1 MLSEKRIVE
10 GFVFENEE
18 EYQLALKDAELFDI
32 LWNKI
37 KKSDRNVATEL
48 YDTLLTSD
56 KIKTVVGMYNVK
68 MLQNYL
74 IQNGYV
80 SESEINPIVGFV
92 GRKVSTTDAMKSY
105 EYSNRMK
112 YMVNQKVN
120 DKLEKYKATVAT
132 LKVVVL
138 ILAVVIAVMFVVQA
152 NGGTANYA
160 SAKEAVID
168 EYSEWEQDLNDREKE
183 VKEKEEELNSIE
195 DN

>member
-112 YMVNQKVN
+112 YMVNQKIN

>member
-10 GFVFENEE
+10 GFIFENDE
-18 EYQLALKDAELFDI
+18 EYQLALKDAEMFDI
-32 LWNKI
+32 LWDKI
-37 KKSDRNVATEL
+37 KKSDRSVAIEL
-48 YDTLLTSD
+48 YETLLSSD
-56 KIKTVVGMYNVK
+56 KVKTVVGMYNVK

-80 SESEINPIVGFV
+80 SESEIIPIVGFV
-92 GRKVSTTDAMKSY
+92 GRRVSTTDAMKSY

-112 YMVNQKVN
+112 YMVNQKMN

-183 VKEKEEELNSIE
+183 VKEKEEELKSIE

>member
-10 GFVFENEE
+10 GFIFENEE
-18 EYQLALKDAELFDI
+18 EYQLALKDAEMFDI
-32 LWNKI
+32 LWDKI
-37 KKSDRNVATEL
+37 KKSDRSVAIEL
-48 YDTLLTSD
+48 YETLLSSD
-56 KIKTVVGMYNVK
+56 KVKTVVGMYNVK

-80 SESEINPIVGFV
+80 SESEIIPIVGFV
-92 GRKVSTTDAMKSY
+92 GRRVSTTDAMKSY

-112 YMVNQKVN
+112 YMVNQKMN
-120 DKLEKYKATVAT
+120 DKLEKYKATVST

>member
-80 SESEINPIVGFV
+80 SESEIIPIVGFV
-92 GRKVSTTDAMKSY
+92 GRRVSTTDAMKSY

-120 DKLEKYKATVAT
+120 DKLEKYKATVST

-183 VKEKEEELNSIE
+183 VKEKEEELKSIE

>member
-1 MLSEKRIVE
+1 MNEKRIVE
-10 GFVFENEE
+10 GFVFDNDE
-18 EYQLALKDAELFDI
+18 EYQMALKDAEMFDI

-80 SESEINPIVGFV
+80 SESEIIPIVGFV
-92 GRKVSTTDAMKSY
+92 GRRVSTTDAMKSY

-120 DKLEKYKATVAT
+120 DKLEKYKATVST

>member
-10 GFVFENEE
+10 GFIFENEE
-18 EYQLALKDAELFDI
+18 EYQLALKDAEMFDI
-32 LWNKI
+32 LWDKI
-37 KKSDRNVATEL
+37 KKSDRSVAIEL
-48 YDTLLTSD
+48 YETLLSSD
-56 KIKTVVGMYNVK
+56 KVKTVVGMYNVK

-80 SESEINPIVGFV
+80 SESEIIPIVGFV
-92 GRKVSTTDAMKSY
+92 GRRVSTTDAMKSY

-120 DKLEKYKATVAT
+120 DKLEKYKATVST

-138 ILAVVIAVMFVVQA
+138 ILAIVIAVMFVVQA

>member
-112 YMVNQKVN
+112 YMVNQKIN
-120 DKLEKYKATVAT
+120 DKLEKYKATIAT

-183 VKEKEEELNSIE
+183 VKEKEEELKSIE

>member
-1 MLSEKRIVE
+1 MNEKRIVE
-10 GFVFENEE
+10 GFVFDNEE
-18 EYQLALKDAELFDI
+18 EYQMALKDAEMFDI

-37 KKSDRNVATEL
+37 KNSDRNVAIEL
-48 YDTLLTSD
+48 YNTLLSTD
-56 KIKTVVGMYNVK
+56 KVKTVVGMYNIK

-74 IQNGYV
+74 IQNKYI
-80 SESEINPIVGFV
+80 SEEDITPIVGFV
-92 GRKVSTTDAMKSY
+92 GRKVSTADAMKSY
-105 EYSNRMK
+105 DYSNRMK
-112 YMVNQKVN
+112 YMVSQKVN
-120 DKLEKYKATVAT
+120 DKLEKYKATVST

-138 ILAVVIAVMFVVQA
+138 ILSIVIAVMFVVQA

-183 VKEKEEELNSIE
+183 VKEREEELKTIS

>member
-1 MLSEKRIVE
+1 MNKKRIVE

-37 KKSDRNVATEL
+37 KKSDRNVATKL

-80 SESEINPIVGFV
+80 SESEITPIVGFV

-112 YMVNQKVN
+112 YMANQKMN
-120 DKLEKYKATVAT
+120 DKLGKYKATVST
-132 LKVVVL
+132 LKVIVL
-138 ILAVVIAVMFVVQA
+138 IFAVVIAVMFVVQA

-183 VKEKEEELNSIE
+183 VKEKEEELKSIE

>member
-80 SESEINPIVGFV
+80 SESEIKPIVGFV

-112 YMVNQKVN
+112 YMVNQKMN

-183 VKEKEEELNSIE
+183 VKEKEEELKSIE

>member
-80 SESEINPIVGFV
+80 SESEIIPIVGFV
-92 GRKVSTTDAMKSY
+92 GRRVSTTDAMKSY

-112 YMVNQKVN
+112 YMVNQKMN
-120 DKLEKYKATVAT
+120 DKLEKYKATIAT

-152 NGGTANYA
+152 NGGTAYYA

-183 VKEKEEELNSIE
+183 VKEKEEELKSIE

>member
-1 MLSEKRIVE
+1 MNEKRIVE
-10 GFVFENEE
+10 GFIFENKE

-112 YMVNQKVN
+112 YMVNQKMN

-183 VKEKEEELNSIE
+183 VKEKEEELKSIE

>member
-92 GRKVSTTDAMKSY
+92 GRKVSTTDAMKSF

-112 YMVNQKVN
+112 YMVNQKMN

-183 VKEKEEELNSIE
+183 VKEKEEELKSIE

>member
-112 YMVNQKVN
+112 YMVNQKIN

-183 VKEKEEELNSIE
+183 VKEKEEELKSIE

>member
-80 SESEINPIVGFV
+80 SESEIIPIVGFV
-92 GRKVSTTDAMKSY
+92 GRRVSTTDAMKSY

-112 YMVNQKVN
+112 YMVNQKMN

-183 VKEKEEELNSIE
+183 VKEKEEELKSIE

>member
-10 GFVFENEE
+10 GFIFENDE
-18 EYQLALKDAELFDI
+18 EYQLALKDAEMFDI
-32 LWNKI
+32 LWDKI
-37 KKSDRNVATEL
+37 KKSDRSVAIEL
-48 YDTLLTSD
+48 YETLLSSD
-56 KIKTVVGMYNVK
+56 KVKTVVGMYNVK

-80 SESEINPIVGFV
+80 SESEIIPIVGFV
-92 GRKVSTTDAMKSY
+92 GRRVSTTDAMKSY

-120 DKLEKYKATVAT
+120 DKLEKYKATVST

>member
-10 GFVFENEE
+10 GFIFENEE
-18 EYQLALKDAELFDI
+18 EYQLALKDAEMFDI
-32 LWNKI
+32 LWDKI
-37 KKSDRNVATEL
+37 KKSDRSVAIEL
-48 YDTLLTSD
+48 YETLLSSD
-56 KIKTVVGMYNVK
+56 KVKTVVGMYNVK

-80 SESEINPIVGFV
+80 SESEIIPIVGFV
-92 GRKVSTTDAMKSY
+92 GRRVSTTDAMKSY

-183 VKEKEEELNSIE
+183 VKEKEEELKSIE

>member
-80 SESEINPIVGFV
+80 SESEITPIVGFV

-105 EYSNRMK
+105 EYSKRMK
-112 YMVNQKVN
+112 YMVNQKMN

-183 VKEKEEELNSIE
+183 VKEKEEELKSIE

>member
-80 SESEINPIVGFV
+80 SESEIIPIVGFV
-92 GRKVSTTDAMKSY
+92 GRRVSTTDAMKSY

-120 DKLEKYKATVAT
+120 DKLEKYKATVST

>member
-112 YMVNQKVN
+112 YMVNQKIN
-120 DKLEKYKATVAT
+120 DKLEKYKATIAT

>member
-10 GFVFENEE
+10 GFIFENDE
-18 EYQLALKDAELFDI
+18 EYQLALKDAEMFDI
-32 LWNKI
+32 LWDKI
-37 KKSDRNVATEL
+37 KKSDRSVAIEL
-48 YDTLLTSD
+48 YETLLSSD
-56 KIKTVVGMYNVK
+56 KVKTVVGMYNVK

-112 YMVNQKVN
+112 YMVNQKMN

-183 VKEKEEELNSIE
+183 VKEKEEELKSIE

>member
-112 YMVNQKVN
+112 YMVNQKMN

-168 EYSEWEQDLNDREKE
+168 EYSEWEQDLNEREKE
-183 VKEKEEELNSIE
+183 VKEKEEELKSIE

>member
-18 EYQLALKDAELFDI
+18 EYQLALKDAEMFDI
-32 LWNKI
+32 LWDKI
-37 KKSDRNVATEL
+37 KKSDRSVAIEL
-48 YDTLLTSD
+48 YETLLSSD
-56 KIKTVVGMYNVK
+56 KVKTVVGMYNVK

-112 YMVNQKVN
+112 YMVNQKMN

-183 VKEKEEELNSIE
+183 VKEKEEELKSIE

>member
-112 YMVNQKVN
+112 YMVNQKMN

-183 VKEKEEELNSIE
+183 VKEKEEELKSIE

>member
-56 KIKTVVGMYNVK
+56 KVKTVVGMYNVK

-80 SESEINPIVGFV
+80 SESEIIPIVGFV
-92 GRKVSTTDAMKSY
+92 GRRVSTTDAMKSY

-120 DKLEKYKATVAT
+120 DKLEKYKATVST

-183 VKEKEEELNSIE
+183 VKEKEEELKSIE